1 MRVLSRVACMLAVA
15 TAVSPDGDGAFFNE
29 DAEILTSRLSRTLLA
44 EQQALTPL
52 PPATTKAVQ
61 SPEPVAPKPAVKPV
75 LETSSVSTKVAGATA
90 PKPALKP
97 VAPEVDAAPKPAVTT
112 KETKAPAEPVPK
124 EAKAS
129 AEPVKASAEPVAK
142 EAKAPAKPVV
152 KEAKAHAEIEEAL
165 TPSAEKC
172 YSVTSA
178 ATDDWCQSTCVG
190 QLLAVPGCDSYCC
203 CAEDCTPKIKEQRV
217 IDKVTAFTGKAG
229 QCHFHQCTKDVCPF
243 DNCVNKAW
251 DADNCK
257 GPRPVV
263 YLNDGPHS
271 GTNLI
276 TSALANLT
284 GSYLDPKVGHWPEV
298 LGNNQ
303 LQTKAIQAPVKF
315 TQQYF
320 CNTRRMDAPGQLAGF
335 KWNTF
340 GHQYVD
346 TPAFDDLW
354 QFLAS
359 KKIPVLHVLRNEV
372 DSLVS
377 TAKHDA
383 RGQSTDARHEP
394 DAKVI
399 IPIERSGDGKDAI
412 VSLKEKLEHVDVGR
426 NWLKEKYVNMGANVK
441 VSSFELLLHKDP
453 DTRLKEWKSVLKFY
467 HADREAET
475 LTLRQLNAF
484 LDSYEKGYA
493 QEYYDEVID
502 NWSDVNKELHDMGRS
517 YRASLASRAPKPKA
531 KAKATSNATKAASNA
546 TAPKPAAVSK
556 TVSKTAE
563 EPAAVSKPVS
573 KTAEAIATKPA
584 AAAKVAEAAKA
595 DVAAKEGVARP
606 AVAAKVAVDS
616 EAPKSEV
623 RKAAED
629 SAAAAAEALKI
640 MEGSSPSH

>member
-1 MRVLSRVACMLAVA
+1 MRALSRVACMLAVA
-15 TAVSPDGDGAFFNE
+15 TAVSPDGDGAFVNE
-29 DAEILTSRLSRTLLA
+29 DPVILSSPLSRTLLA
-44 EQQALTPL
+44 EQQALTP
-52 PPATTKAVQ
+52 PAATKAAQ
-61 SPEPVAPKPAVKPV
+61 PPEPVAPKPAAKP
-75 LETSSVSTKVAGATA
+75 EAEEKVAPAKTEEATA
-90 PKPALKP
+90 PKPAPKP
-97 VAPEVDAAPKPAVTT
+97 PQADAAPEP
-112 KETKAPAEPVPK
+112 KEAKAPAEPASK
-124 EAKAS
+124 EAKAP
-129 AEPVKASAEPVAK
+129 AEPASK
-142 EAKAPAKPVV
+142 EAKTPAKPVV
-152 KEAKAHAEIEEAL
+152 KEAKAHAETEEAL
-165 TPSAEKC
+165 NPSSDKC

-178 ATDDWCQSTCVG
+178 ATDDWCQTTCVG

-203 CAEDCTPKIKEQRV
+203 CAAECTPKIKEQRV

-243 DNCVNKAW
+243 DNCVNKVW
-251 DADNCK
+251 DDDNCK

-303 LQTKAIQAPVKF
+303 LQSKAIQAPVKF
-315 TQQYF
+315 TQQFF
-320 CNTRRMDAPGQLAGF
+320 CNTRRMDAPGLLAGF

-346 TPAFDDLW
+346 TPAFDELW

-372 DSLVS
+372 DSLIS
-377 TAKHDA
+377 TAKHEA
-383 RGQSTDARHEP
+383 RGQSTDARHAP
-394 DAKVI
+394 DAKVVV
-399 IPIERSGDGKDAI
+399 PIERSGEGKDAI
-412 VSLKEKLEHVDVGR
+412 VSLREKLEHVDVGR

-467 HADREAET
+467 HADRVAET

-484 LDSYEKGYA
+484 LDSYEKGYT
-493 QEYYDEVID
+493 QEYYDEVVD
-502 NWSDVNKELHDMGRS
+502 NWADVDRELRAMGRS
-517 YRASLASRAPKPKA
+517 YRASLASRAPKSKA
-531 KAKATSNATKAASNA
+531 KPKATSSAKAASNA
-546 TAPKPAAVSK
+546 TAPKP
-556 TVSKTAE
+556 
-563 EPAAVSKPVS
+563 EPKPLT

-584 AAAKVAEAAKA
+584 AAAKAAEAAQ
-595 DVAAKEGVARP
+595 VHEAAKEGVAKP

-616 EAPKSEV
+616 EPPKSAV

-629 SAAAAAEALKI
+629 QAAAAAAEALRI
-640 MEGSSPSH
+640 MEQGDA

>member
-44 EQQALTPL
+44 EQQALAPL

-112 KETKAPAEPVPK
+112 KETKAPAEPVAK

-129 AEPVKASAEPVAK
+129 AELAPK
-142 EAKAPAKPVV
+142 EAKTPAKPVV

>member
-29 DAEILTSRLSRTLLA
+29 DAEILTSPLSRTLLA
-44 EQQALTPL
+44 EQQALTP
-52 PPATTKAVQ
+52 PAATKAVQ

-75 LETSSVSTKVAGATA
+75 LETEEKVAPAKTEETIA

-97 VAPEVDAAPKPAVTT
+97 VAPEVGVAPKPAVTT
-112 KETKAPAEPVPK
+112 KETKAPAEPAPK

-129 AEPVKASAEPVAK
+129 AEPAPK
-142 EAKAPAKPVV
+142 EAMAPARPVV
-152 KEAKAHAEIEEAL
+152 KETKAHAEIEEAL
-165 TPSAEKC
+165 TPSSDKC

-203 CAEDCTPKIKEQRV
+203 CAVDCTPKIKEQRV

-243 DNCVNKAW
+243 DNCVNKVW
-251 DADNCK
+251 DADGCK

-340 GHQYVD
+340 SHQYVD

-467 HADREAET
+467 HAERVAES

-493 QEYYDEVID
+493 QEYYDEVIE
-502 NWSDVNKELHDMGRS
+502 NWADVDRELRSMGRS
-517 YRASLASRAPKPKA
+517 YRASLASRAPKAKA

-546 TAPKPAAVSK
+546 TAPKPTPK
-556 TVSKTAE
+556 LVSKTAE
-563 EPAAVSKPVS
+563 AVATKPVSKTAEAVATKPVS

-623 RKAAED
+623 RKAAEA

-640 MEGSSPSH
+640 MTDGEQ

>member
-29 DAEILTSRLSRTLLA
+29 DAEIQTSPLSRTLLA
-44 EQQALTPL
+44 EQQALTPPL
-52 PPATTKAVQ
+52 SLATTKVVQ
-61 SPEPVAPKPAVKPV
+61 SPEPVAPKPAAKPV
-75 LETSSVSTKVAGATA
+75 LETEGKVAPAKTEEAIA

-124 EAKAS
+124 EA
-129 AEPVKASAEPVAK
+129 KASAEPVAK